1 MKALSLPISSPSRVE
16 KFTPPQPLMRFL
28 TGNVVSRS
36 RARSRAI
43 PIFGKKNAAG
53 LIDETTREP
62 SSPKVTCIGQVRARS
77 ATSESALNPRHT
89 TGNRRRWWWLKKPLF
104 GYKLPCRFRRYKTFR
119 GLLFRWFLCCSRA
132 GYGKKVDARED
143 SFVVE
148 SNPNSDKNEYFEA
161 KVREIVPVNALS
173 LTRYRPV
180 PRRSS
185 YLGGRIC
192 ESTSESCELGELKTE
207 NEPKTL
213 QNFQEIFTNFNPE
226 ISHESCKELG
236 NTKSVV
242 EDLNGIFGVATAH
255 PLLLKRC
262 KSGPARTA

>member
-28 TGNVVSRS
+28 TGSVVSRS
-36 RARSRAI
+36 RARSRAV
-43 PIFGKKNAAG
+43 PLFGKKNAAG

-89 TGNRRRWWWLKKPLF
+89 TGNRRCWLWLKKPLF
-104 GYKLPCRFRRYKTFR
+104 GYKLPCRFRRYRTFR
-119 GLLFRWFLCCSRA
+119 ELLFRWVLCRSRA

-143 SFVVE
+143 SLVVE
-148 SNPNSDKNEYFEA
+148 SNPNSDKNGEFEA
-161 KVREIVPVNALS
+161 EIVPVNALS
-173 LTRYRPV
+173 LTRCRPV

-192 ESTSESCELGELKTE
+192 ESTSESCELGVLKTE
-207 NEPKTL
+207 NEPKTQ
-213 QNFQEIFTNFNPE
+213 QNFQEIFRNFSSE

-255 PLLLKRC
+255 PSLLTRC